1 MFCSCMTSD
10 KQSWTCNSE
19 TTRKKTPKQ
28 LRTTPKEFRIRNNQK
43 KKLRPFADFCAR
55 FADFLRPFAFL
66 IFSEM
71 SQNCP
76 KLSESTPTCTPNWCP
91 KVSESTP
98 NFTPN
103 WCPKVSEIKGRY
115 IFMYVLPWQMNT
127 QPPGQDLPL
136 LLHEILHEIHTWYK
150 TMTPEYTWICFATDS
165 WKLRTAL
172 RHTMYHSV
180 EAGRTTLG
188 PKHLLQ
194 YVAFSCMGKIAIY
207 IYRIESI

>member
-1 MFCSCMTSD
+1 M
-10 KQSWTCNSE
+10 
-19 TTRKKTPKQ
+19 
-28 LRTTPKEFRIRNNQK
+28 
-43 KKLRPFADFCAR
+43 
-55 FADFLRPFAFL
+55 
-66 IFSEM
+66 
-71 SQNCP
+71 
-76 KLSESTPTCTPNWCP
+76 
-91 KVSESTP
+91 SESTP

-188 PKHLLQ
+188 PKHLLPH
-194 YVAFSCMGKIAIY
+194 VAFSCMGKYTKFLNGLYAWVVY
-207 IYRIESI
+207 MHAWLFALKFSKVLQQLHSKCKAVDAHAGGYVLGC